1 MKTII
6 SNILLIGAC
15 LTLLWHFSN
24 IVRYGEH
31 VIQEPNAIILTAE
44 MTLVAGM
51 TVYAVVR
58 TIAEV
63 RR

>member
-1 MKTII
+1 MKNII
-6 SNILLIGAC
+6 SNILLIGVC
-15 LTLLWHFSN
+15 LALLWHFSN

-31 VIQEPNAIILTAE
+31 LIQEPNTGV
-44 MTLVAGM
+44 LVAEILLIASM
-51 TVYAVVR
+51 AIYAVVR